1 MCFFNFRL
9 VEDDKNII
17 GWDDEWG
24 VEWSKNSL
32 KYGGAAMFQ
41 KLNNRHTKSP
51 QKIVLLMHD
60 IAFRKPEDAEE
71 LRTFLRLAKDSGYI
85 ISTIDQY
92 ETDSL

>member
-1 MCFFNFRL
+1 
-9 VEDDKNII
+9 
-17 GWDDEWG
+17 
-24 VEWSKNSL
+24 
-32 KYGGAAMFQ
+32 MFQ
-41 KLNNRHTKSP
+41 KLNNHHTKSP

-85 ISTIDQY
+85 ISMIDQY